1 MTTSTTEAI
10 KNKLDIVELLKG
22 YISLQP
28 AGKNFKARCPFHQEK
43 TPSFMVSPERQSWH
57 CFGCGIGGDIFSFV
71 MRYENLE
78 FAEAMKILAE
88 KAGLE
93 LQRLSPQEYKFFG
106 LLYDLNS
113 AAKDFYIKE
122 LESSP
127 VALNYLKERGLK
139 EETIKEFEVGFAP
152 STGDALN
159 LYFINHGYN
168 SDDVLRAG
176 LAIKTD
182 RGKQFDRFRGRI
194 MFPIHNNMGKIVGFT
209 GRILHQF
216 DDGKMGKY
224 INSPETPIFNKS
236 KVLYGFHK
244 SKDYIRESKSVFL
257 VEGQTDLLMSW
268 QSGVKNVVASS
279 GTALSSDH
287 LRILKRLTDNLL
299 LSFDSDEAGMNAG
312 ERAIDLAENMDY
324 NVKVAA
330 FSGFKDAAEAAK
342 ANPENIKKALD
353 SAKSAP
359 EFYFDKYLRDSKKD
373 FSNREELQNIRAVLA
388 KLKNIASPIAQD
400 HWLRE
405 LSQRTGL
412 EVKVLTE
419 EAEKLEGRKIDSPL
433 PNNEESKPLDRK
445 LSRWDLI
452 CERLLSVAA
461 NTGNLAIVEGAV
473 QKLTPNYQKI
483 FQAMKAGEKKTGDS
497 QLDEAYNLIALR
509 SEELGED
516 EIEDLKS
523 HLTKEFLKEKRKFIT
538 AKIKA
543 AEVKSDAEALKS
555 ALQELNQLSST

>member
-209 GRILHQF
+209 GRILPQL

>member
-1 MTTSTTEAI
+1 MFKIHKKTKKGFTLI
-10 KNKLDIVELLKG
+10 ELLVVVSI
-22 YISLQP
+22 ISLLSSIVL
-28 AGKNFKARCPFHQEK
+28 ASLNTARAKARDARRK
-43 TPSFMVSPERQSWH
+43 S
-57 CFGCGIGGDIFSFV
+57 
-71 MRYENLE
+71 
-78 FAEAMKILAE
+78 
-88 KAGLE
+88 
-93 LQRLSPQEYKFFG
+93 
-106 LLYDLNS
+106 DLN
-113 AAKDFYIKE
+113 E
-122 LESSP
+122 
-127 VALNYLKERGLK
+127 
-139 EETIKEFEVGFAP
+139 
-152 STGDALN
+152 
-159 LYFINHGYN
+159 
-168 SDDVLRAG
+168 
-176 LAIKTD
+176 
-182 RGKQFDRFRGRI
+182 
-194 MFPIHNNMGKIVGFT
+194 
-209 GRILHQF
+209 
-216 DDGKMGKY
+216 
-224 INSPETPIFNKS
+224 
-236 KVLYGFHK
+236 
-244 SKDYIRESKSVFL
+244 IR
-257 VEGQTDLLMSW
+257 
-268 QSGVKNVVASS
+268 
-279 GTALSSDH
+279 TAL
-287 LRILKRLTDNLL
+287 
-299 LSFDSDEAGMNAG
+299 
-312 ERAIDLAENMDY
+312 
-324 NVKVAA
+324 
-330 FSGFKDAAEAAK
+330 
-342 ANPENIKKALD
+342 
-353 SAKSAP
+353 